1 MTTRELLA
9 PARWCTTA
17 GRAQPLGASHVPGGV
32 NFALHASGASAV
44 RLVLMA
50 AADGAPVAELPFPE
64 SGRFGTLFTVTVH
77 GLDPGRFH
85 YGYRVEYTSG
95 GLSPV
100 LLDPYATELAGAGEW
115 GERPRYRCA
124 VPAGDFDWG
133 EDRPPGIPQD
143 ELIVYETHVRGYTRH
158 ASSAV
163 TSPGTYAGLRE
174 KIPYL
179 RGLGVNCV
187 ELLPLFEFDET
198 DNTYVS
204 PTTGEPLRNFWGYNS
219 VGFFAPKAGYAADTG
234 PGGPARELKGL
245 VKALHAAGI
254 AVILDVVYNH
264 TAEGDHRG
272 PTLSLR
278 GLDESAYY
286 LLDDQGRPV
295 NLTATGNTV
304 NCNHPVTRAL
314 ILDSL
319 RHWATEYRV
328 DGFRFDM
335 AAVLT
340 RGSDGLTL
348 SDPPLVEAIARDPAL
363 AHCVLVAE
371 ATDAA
376 GAYQVGSFPAYG
388 RWSEWNMRYRDAIRR
403 FLLGRPGSAGEFAT
417 RLVGSPDL
425 YPGRG
430 ATPSVNYITCHDGL
444 TLADWTSYDRRHNE
458 ANGEDG
464 RDGIPD
470 EESWNCGHEGPT
482 DDPAVLLLR
491 ARQARNALLL
501 LLASQGVPMLLAGD
515 EFGRTQHGN
524 NNAYGQDSPLGW
536 VDWDR
541 RASHAGLL
549 DFTRRAIA
557 LRKAHPALRRTAHP
571 DGDGRPAAPCPP
583 VSWHGEEPWQPDW
596 SSGSTLLAAML
607 CEERD
612 DGPADCVYLA
622 VNSGGSGRTVR
633 LPEPPPDLRWHVFA
647 DTGSPAHQ
655 NGHEV
660 GEEPVCSRTHW
671 QLAAHASLLLVAGPA
686 GRGAGP

>member
-1 MTTRELLA
+1 MATPELLPRA
-9 PARWCTTA
+9 AWRTSP
-17 GRAQPLGASHVPGGV
+17 GRARPLGASPVPGGV
-32 NFALHASGASAV
+32 NFALHAREARAMW
-44 RLVLMA
+44 LVLMD
-50 AADGAPVAELPFPE
+50 AADGTPLAELPFPD
-64 SGRFGTLFTVTVH
+64 SGRFGTLFTVTVQ
-77 GLDPGRFH
+77 GLNPARFH

-95 GLSPV
+95 ELSPV
-100 LLDPYATELAGAGEW
+100 LLDPYATELAGTRGW
-115 GERPRYRCA
+115 GARPQYRCA
-124 VPAGDFDWG
+124 VPTDDFDWG
-133 EDRPPGIPQD
+133 DDRPLGIPQD
-143 ELIVYETHVRGYTRH
+143 ELIIYETHLRGFTRH
-158 ASSAV
+158 TSSAV
-163 TSPGTYAGLRE
+163 ASPGTYAGLRE

-179 RGLGVNCV
+179 RHLGVNCV
-187 ELLPLFEFDET
+187 ELLPVFEFDET

-219 VGFFAPKAGYAADTG
+219 VSFFAPKADYASETG
-234 PGGPARELKGL
+234 PGGPAQELKSL
-245 VKALHAAGI
+245 VKSLHAAGI
-254 AVILDVVYNH
+254 AVVLDVVFNH

-272 PTLSLR
+272 PTISLR

-286 LLDDQGRPV
+286 LLDSRGRPV

-319 RHWATEYRV
+319 RHWATEYHV

-340 RGSDGLTL
+340 RGTDGLPL
-348 SDPPLVEAIARDPAL
+348 SAPPLIEAIAHDPAL
-363 AHCVLVAE
+363 AHCVLIAE

-430 ATPSVNYITCHDGL
+430 ATPSVNYVTCHDGF
-444 TLADWTSYDRRHNE
+444 TLADWTTYDRRHNE

-464 RDGIPD
+464 QDGIPD
-470 EESWNCGHEGPT
+470 EDSWNCGHEGPT
-482 DDPAVLLLR
+482 DDPVVLRLR
-491 ARQARNALLL
+491 VQQARNALLL

-524 NNAYGQDSPLGW
+524 NNAYGQDGPLGW
-536 VDWDR
+536 VDWDQ
-541 RASHAGLL
+541 RASHGGLL
-549 DFTRRAIA
+549 DFTRRTIA
-557 LRKAHPALRRTAHP
+557 LRKAHPVLRRVAHP
-571 DGDGRPAAPCPP
+571 DGNGRPGAPCPP

-596 SSGSTLLAAML
+596 ASTSTLLAAML
-607 CEERD
+607 YEERE

-622 VNSGGSGRTVR
+622 ANSGDSPRNLC
-633 LPEPPPDLRWHVFA
+633 LPEPPPGLRWHVFA

-655 NGHEV
+655 DGHEE
-660 GEEPVCSRTHW
+660 GEEPVCSVTHW
-671 QLAAHASLLLVAGPA
+671 CLAAHASLLLVAGPA
-686 GRGAGP
+686 RHAAGA